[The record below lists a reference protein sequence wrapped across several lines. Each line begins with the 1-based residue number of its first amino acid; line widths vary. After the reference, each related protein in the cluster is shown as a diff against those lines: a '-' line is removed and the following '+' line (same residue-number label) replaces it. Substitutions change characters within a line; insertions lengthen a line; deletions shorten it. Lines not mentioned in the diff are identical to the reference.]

1 MTRPRHRL
9 RAPRP
14 PGARDDTK
22 DFIARV
28 LGDTED
34 TWSTVFKRMGRE
46 YHPPKLELFL
56 GAVDSACGLTSSAV
70 GPSIARPTGVSI
82 FDRSFLEDLS

>member
-1 MTRPRHRL
+1 
-9 RAPRP
+9 
-14 PGARDDTK
+14 
-22 DFIARV
+22 
-28 LGDTED
+28 
-34 TWSTVFKRMGRE
+34 MGRE

-82 FDRSFLEDLS
+82 FDRSFLEDLSKRFGAPGEFARAYVIAH